1 MFGGLFLLLWTQKIR
16 KMKKIVLLLTLA
28 LATNGLMAQ
37 TDTLDIISQAA
48 CDCVSKKDMST
59 SSNSLKMSLGLC
71 MMEAVKPYEKYL
83 KREHDLDL
91 SVMGNEEGRRM
102 GQLLG
107 VRMATTCPDFFTK
120 LSESGMLDEKKSSG
134 SNSVIGK
141 VVKIE
146 TAPFVIFHVKDENG
160 KVWQLIWLDE
170 FEGSAKYQNSFEK
183 LKGETILFTVRTEQ
197 FFDARVNEYIDKQII
212 TSLDQV
218 PPPPPVED

>member
-1 MFGGLFLLLWTQKIR
+1 MKKLLL
-16 KMKKIVLLLTLA
+16 LLA
-28 LATNGLMAQ
+28 VGFASSPAFSQ
-37 TDTLDIISQAA
+37 TDTLDLISQVA

-120 LSESGMLDEKKSSG
+120 LSESGMLDEKASSG

-160 KVWQLIWLDE
+160 KVWQLLWLDE
-170 FEGSAKYQNSFEK
+170 FEGSSKYLYNFDK
-183 LKGETILFTVRTEQ
+183 LKGETMFITIRTEQ
-197 FFDARVNEYIDKQII
+197 FFDARVKEYIPKHII
-212 TSLDQV
+212 TAMSDV